1 MSACSCLRSWIS
13 RKRGQGQTEIAVC
26 KVSVRYRETLDTK
39 QVSELV
45 ADFLAGL
52 DSCST
57 VGLFDSDGDGQDK
70 KVGVKR

>member
-1 MSACSCLRSWIS
+1 
-13 RKRGQGQTEIAVC
+13 
-26 KVSVRYRETLDTK
+26 VRYRETLDTK

-57 VGLFDSDGDGQDK
+57 VELFDSDGDGQDK